1 MWIWKLG
8 YLWPSLFTY
17 KGTDNALHK
26 KNGGSYYA
34 TAYLMTKSYT
44 KRIPILNVR
53 KVLDLCIKHFFL
65 FKKIPCLPCFIRAG
79 SESRIGRKFSY
90 NDKVNID

>member
-1 MWIWKLG
+1 MIMF
-8 YLWPSLFTY
+8 SY
-17 KGTDNALHK
+17 KGTDSALHK

-34 TAYLMTKSYT
+34 MAYAMAKSCTK
-44 KRIPILNVR
+44 KIPTLNVR
-53 KVLDLCIKHFFL
+53 EVLDLYIKHFFYL
-65 FKKIPCLPCFIRAG
+65 KKFPAYLVLSRAG